1 MALQPLECS
10 LIGLCEKSCHL
21 ALLFLRAI
29 EPRSALNEREIAV
42 RNRQKPERRNI
53 VRDGQSA
60 LDHFVGP
67 AMSHVGKRQQLLTHA
82 RAALHA
88 KVADTADLV
97 AAQAGFDVAIGH
109 SGKPLGQGVEIAN
122 KVPDLFDRRA
132 DHARHVNSHHVTPPV
147 GFSASSYWAAENQ
160 AHCTWK
166 RRTPVITNLQ
176 LPSAG
181 STCELLRRACPEL
194 ASGHD

>member
-1 MALQPLECS
+1 MPLQPVECA
-10 LIGLCEKSCHL
+10 LIGLREKSCHL

-29 EPRSALNEREIAV
+29 EPYSALNEREIAV
-42 RNRQKPERRNI
+42 GNREEPEGRYI
-53 VRDGQSA
+53 VRDRHPA
-60 LDHFVGP
+60 FDHFVGP
-67 AMSHVGKRQQLLTHA
+67 AMAHVGKRQQLLTHA
-82 RAALHA
+82 RAALHG

-109 SGKPLGQGVEIAN
+109 GGKPLGQRVEIAN

-166 RRTPVITNLQ
+166 RRTPVITTLQ
-176 LPSAG
+176 L
-181 STCELLRRACPEL
+181 
-194 ASGHD
+194 